1 MLTVK
6 IIFWAALF
14 IVFYSYVGY
23 GMLLY
28 LFIRIRRLFRKPVS
42 PALHEDKLPEITLLV
57 ALYNEADI
65 VERKIENTFQ
75 LNYPKEKLRIV
86 FVTDGS
92 TDATNSLI
100 QKHPSIQLLHKPGRS
115 GKVAAINRAME
126 YVTTP
131 ITVFCDANT
140 FLNPDALREIVKH
153 YARPEVGAVS
163 GEKKVMPQLADPTQG
178 AMHAAGAGEGL
189 YWKYESFLKR
199 LDSEFYTVVG
209 AAGELFSLRT
219 ALFIPVQNDVLLDD
233 FIISMNIC
241 KDGYRVVYEPQAFAC
256 EAPSYNLKEEQKRKI
271 RISAGGIQSILMLL
285 PLLNIF
291 KYGKLSFQY
300 ISHRVLR
307 WAVCPILLPIILL
320 LNIIIVL
327 KDPGIVYSAIL
338 VAQAAFYLAAMGG
351 WWFARKNMKVKL
363 LYVPYYFLFMNISM
377 FLGMKR
383 FFSKTQTV
391 LWDKAKRQTTRQT
404 T

>member
-1 MLTVK
+1 MLIVK
-6 IIFWAALF
+6 IIFWVALC
-14 IVFYSYVGY
+14 IVWYSYVGY
-23 GMLLY
+23 GILLY
-28 LFIRIRRLFRKPVS
+28 IWLRIRRVFKKSTQPILQ
-42 PALHEDKLPEITLLV
+42 ENQLPEITLLV

-75 LNYPKEKLRIV
+75 LNYPKEKLRIL

-92 TDATNSLI
+92 TDATNHII
-100 QKHPSIQLLHKPGRS
+100 QKYPSIQLLHKPGRS

-126 YVTTP
+126 FVSTP

-140 FLNPDALREIVKH
+140 FLNPEALREIVKH
-153 YARPEVGAVS
+153 YVHPDVGAVS
-163 GEKKVMPQLADPTQG
+163 GEKKVVAQLSDPSQG

-189 YWKYESFLKR
+189 YWKYESLLKR
-199 LDSEFYTVVG
+199 LDSEFHTVVG

-219 ALFIPVQNDVLLDD
+219 PLFIPVQEDVLLDD

-241 KDGYRVVYEPQAFAC
+241 KDGYRVVYEPKAYAC
-256 EAPSYNLKEEQKRKI
+256 EAPSFNLKEEQKRKI

-291 KYGKLSFQY
+291 KYGALSFQY

-307 WAVCPILLPIILL
+307 WAVCPFLLPLILM
-320 LNIIIVL
+320 LNVILVIR
-327 KDPGIVYSAIL
+327 DPHPLYVALL
-338 VAQAAFYLAAMGG
+338 VAQAAFYLAAIGG
-351 WWFARKNMKVKL
+351 WVFALNNIKVRL
-363 LYVPYYFLFMNISM
+363 LYVPYYFVFMNVSM

-391 LWDKAKRQTTRQT
+391 LWDKAKRQAAPPLQ
-404 T
+404 